1 MLEKLQQLLSG
12 AEQLKINS
20 GKYMDGYIDGIR
32 DAMKALETS
41 SYGGTNQTAGPDRP
55 KYSHEKGRENK

>member
-32 DAMKALETS
+32 DAMKALEES
-41 SYGGTNQTAGPDRP
+41 SYGGTKQTAGPDRP
-55 KYSHEKGRENK
+55 KYSCEKRRENK